1 MKYLK
6 QKTSGVFYYRRA
18 VPTELRDIIGKKEY
32 GFSLKTKDKHIAL
45 ERYVA
50 ADKQAEALFNSYS
63 VDAQK
68 SEKDRVAALQ
78 AISQA
83 FGQSYVSAASK
94 SVNRR
99 VKRVHVAA

>member
-50 ADKQAEALFNSYS
+50 ADKQAEALFSSYS

-68 SEKDRVAALQ
+68 SEKGRVAALGWATSELDN
-78 AISQA
+78 AIA
-83 FGQSYVSAASK
+83 LA
-94 SVNRR
+94 RR
-99 VKRVHVAA
+99 MQIAIREKVVPN